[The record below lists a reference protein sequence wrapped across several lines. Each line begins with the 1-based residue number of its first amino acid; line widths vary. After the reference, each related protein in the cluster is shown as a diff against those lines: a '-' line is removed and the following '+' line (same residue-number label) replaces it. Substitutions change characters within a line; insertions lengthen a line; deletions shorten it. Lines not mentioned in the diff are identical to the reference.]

1 MTVALTPEIEA
12 RFQTFAKEFGPNPE
26 QLAADLLTRAFNDF
40 KETMDGL
47 DRGVEGPQRRTLDY
61 VRGVGPTNGG
71 IGRRHT
77 GKDLG

>member
-47 DRGVEGPQRRTLDY
+47 DRGVEDHNAGRWITSEELDRRMAALAADI
-61 VRGVGPTNGG
+61 RAR
-71 IGRRHT
+71 I
-77 GKDLG
+77 